1 MANTKLIDQ
10 IILTEMADIKRM
22 LTESAAHWLD
32 VSNIFKKL
40 NLQKIIVSGIETYEF
55 KDPKL
60 GPVYIQANGQAY
72 IENSKLEMPWIF
84 NGTNII
90 VDGQPLATNN
100 SNNAASKTKPKSKY
114 LVTIDKKPMEGRSAI
129 DAFQTLLDWLGFIP
143 GFGDILDAIN
153 AIIYFARGKYLDG
166 TLSAIAIIPL
176 VGSGIKLGFKGAIQ
190 GAGGAMAVS
199 RIWRKAANGS
209 PDDLIKFYREAIA
222 SGKLSKMQ
230 LKALA
235 AKGDEIAALL
245 TRGKSYIKGKEAMI
259 SAMGLNSQAVLK
271 QIDDVSRMIKNTTS
285 IPINKSIGSKIGA
298 AYDAMKASRVGKGTS
313 NLFQGGANLITFGGY
328 GVARNLVKKL
338 GISKRE
344 MKMLKDAMDVR
355 WVKRISDSPTLTTAM
370 FKTNKRLSTA
380 DAASL
385 GIPPWLSAKPTSEI
399 QQWFTNLQKTD
410 ALKWK
415 QISNSIAQNAADAKN
430 PYYMKFVEN
439 AFQQA
444 SNIFRPGAVFKGG
457 YPDMFAKALKLD
469 SYRLSNP
476 KNLDIVKN
484 EIEDLA
490 EKLGLDPQDDPNG
503 VIMPAIFATFESF
516 LTDTKN
522 KAVDAY
528 DKTDVTTAVLGTA
541 GAIIGI
547 GGDAET
553 APTDSQPGSTNV
565 DPSSEFEL
573 TSIKQDFKN
582 ANGTTL
588 ERLQALSDQGWTED
602 DIDILK
608 KSLDIE

>member
-22 LTESAAHWLD
+22 LTESAANWLE

-60 GPVYIQANGQAY
+60 GSIYIQADGQAY
-72 IENSKLEMPWIF
+72 IEKTKLETPWTF
-84 NGTNII
+84 DGTNIL
-90 VDGQPLATNN
+90 VNGQTLATNN
-100 SNNAASKTKPKSKY
+100 SNNTASKSKHKY
-114 LVTIDKKPMEGRSAI
+114 LVTIDKKRIEGRGAI

-143 GFGDILDAIN
+143 GYGDIIDAIN

-166 TLSAIAIIPL
+166 TLSAIAVIPI
-176 VGSGIKLGFKGAIQ
+176 VGSGIKLSFKGAID
-190 GAGGAMAVS
+190 GAGGALAVS

-230 LKALA
+230 LKAIA
-235 AKGDEIAALL
+235 SKGDEIAALL
-245 TRGKSYIKGKEAMI
+245 TRSKSYIKGKEAMI
-259 SAMGLNSQAVLK
+259 SGMGLNANAALK

-298 AYDAMKASRVGKGTS
+298 AYDAMKASKVGKGTS
-313 NLFQGGANLITFGGY
+313 NLFQGGANLATFGGY
-328 GVARNLVKKL
+328 GVVKNLVKKL
-338 GISKRE
+338 GISNRE

-370 FKTNKRLSTA
+370 FKTNKRLSAA

-385 GIPPWLSAKPTSEI
+385 GIPPWLSARPTKEI
-399 QQWFTNLQKTD
+399 QQWFTNLKKTD
-410 ALKWK
+410 ALQWK

-516 LTDTKN
+516 LTDTKD
-522 KAVDAY
+522 KAEDAY
-528 DKTDVTTAVLGTA
+528 NKGVTATVLGTA
-541 GAIIGI
+541 GAIVGI
-547 GGDAET
+547 GGDTET

-565 DPSSEFEL
+565 DPSSESEL

-588 ERLQALSDQGWTED
+588 ERLQALSDIGWSED
-602 DIDILK
+602 DIDVLK